1 MNAASIFTL
10 LAAATANSNSA
21 TVTWG
26 GGRGMFMGKGTW
38 NTSTLTFQYSG
49 DGTNWVTVVTAI
61 TADGGAMFELP
72 RGTQVR
78 ANLSSVGA
86 TTSVSCWIW

>member
-10 LAAATANSNSA
+10 FSGATANSNSA

-26 GGRGMFMGKGTW
+26 GGRGRFMGAGTW
-38 NTSTLTFQYSG
+38 DTSTLTLQYSG
-49 DGTNWVTVVTAI
+49 DATNWVTAVTAI
-61 TADGGAMFELP
+61 TADGGSMFELP
-72 RGTQVR
+72 LGTQVR

-86 TTSVSCWIW
+86 TTAVSCWIW